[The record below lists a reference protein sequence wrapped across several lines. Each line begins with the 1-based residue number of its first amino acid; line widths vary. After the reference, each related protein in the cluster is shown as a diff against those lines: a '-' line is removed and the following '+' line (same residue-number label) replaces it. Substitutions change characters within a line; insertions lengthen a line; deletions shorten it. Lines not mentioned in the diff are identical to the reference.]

1 MDAMASGRDPGAGQ
15 ALLRWY
21 RRHAHTPTGL
31 LLWRAGAA
39 ASLIF
44 GLIFAA
50 LALVS
55 SMGWAVLCFLCLAAA
70 VVCLIRSEPEQS
82 PLTAHTPAAPRP
94 VPSRPA
100 ASPAPSRAASRSAA
114 AAPPAQV
121 APRRPPP
128 RRSGIAVKDV
138 MTPTPTALPTDAP
151 VAAAARAM
159 RDLDVGAV
167 VVMENDRPLGI
178 VTDRDIVVRAL
189 ARGRGADA
197 ATVGDICSRDLVTVP
212 AGASVED
219 ALGVMAARGVRR
231 LPVTIARGSVV
242 GIVSIDDLVDAG
254 GAVPAMREIR
264 DRPPT
269 R

>member
-1 MDAMASGRDPGAGQ
+1 MEPMASRREPGAGQ

-21 RRHAHTPTGL
+21 RRHSRAPSRL
-31 LLWRAGAA
+31 WLWRAGAA
-39 ASLIF
+39 ASLSL

-55 SMGWAVLCFLCLAAA
+55 SMSWAFICFLCLAAA
-70 VVCLIRSEPEQS
+70 IVCLIRSEPDES
-82 PLTAHTPAAPRP
+82 PVAHVPVRPGSVPQRGPAPEPVPSPEPVAAPRP
-94 VPSRPA
+94 EP
-100 ASPAPSRAASRSAA
+100 
-114 AAPPAQV
+114 Q
-121 APRRPPP
+121 P

-167 VVMENDRPLGI
+167 VVMENDKPLGI

-189 ARGRGADA
+189 ARGRGLDA
-197 ATVGDICSRDLVTVP
+197 ATVGDICSRDLATVP

-254 GAVPAMREIR
+254 GAVPALREIR
-264 DRPPT
+264 DHPPT

>member
-1 MDAMASGRDPGAGQ
+1 
-15 ALLRWY
+15 
-21 RRHAHTPTGL
+21 
-31 LLWRAGAA
+31 
-39 ASLIF
+39 
-44 GLIFAA
+44 
-50 LALVS
+50 
-55 SMGWAVLCFLCLAAA
+55 
-70 VVCLIRSEPEQS
+70 
-82 PLTAHTPAAPRP
+82 
-94 VPSRPA
+94 
-100 ASPAPSRAASRSAA
+100 
-114 AAPPAQV
+114 
-121 APRRPPP
+121 
-128 RRSGIAVKDV
+128 

-189 ARGRGADA
+189 ARGRGVEA

-254 GAVPAMREIR
+254 GAVPALREIR

>member
-1 MDAMASGRDPGAGQ
+1 MEPMASRRDPDAGQ

-21 RRHAHTPTGL
+21 RHSHAPSSL
-31 LLWRAGAA
+31 WLWRAAAA
-39 ASLIF
+39 ASLIL
-44 GLIFAA
+44 GLVFAT

-55 SMGWAVLCFLCLAAA
+55 SIGWAFLCFLCLAAA
-70 VVCLIRSEPEQS
+70 VVCLIRSEPDDS
-82 PLTAHTPAAPRP
+82 PLTSHAPATPRAAPARPAAPAAHPRRAGP
-94 VPSRPA
+94 VPP
-100 ASPAPSRAASRSAA
+100 
-114 AAPPAQV
+114 
-121 APRRPPP
+121 
-128 RRSGIAVKDV
+128 RSGIAVKDV
-138 MTPTPTALPTDAP
+138 MTSTPTSLPTDAP

-189 ARGRGADA
+189 AGGRGLDA

-254 GAVPAMREIR
+254 GAVPALREIR
-264 DRPPT
+264 DHPPT

>member
-1 MDAMASGRDPGAGQ
+1 MEPMAARRDPGAGQ
-15 ALLRWY
+15 SLLRWY
-21 RRHAHTPTGL
+21 RRHSHAPSSL
-31 LLWRAGAA
+31 WLWRAGAA
-39 ASLIF
+39 ASLIL
-44 GLIFAA
+44 GLVSAT

-55 SMGWAVLCFLCLAAA
+55 SIGWALLCFLCLAAA
-70 VVCLIRSEPEQS
+70 VVCLIRSEPEDS
-82 PLTAHTPAAPRP
+82 PLTAHAPAGARAAPARPASAPAAHRARRRHP
-94 VPSRPA
+94 VPP
-100 ASPAPSRAASRSAA
+100 
-114 AAPPAQV
+114 
-121 APRRPPP
+121 
-128 RRSGIAVKDV
+128 RSGIAVEDV

-189 ARGRGADA
+189 APGRGLDA
-197 ATVGDICSRDLVTVP
+197 ATVGDICSRDLATVP

-254 GAVPAMREIR
+254 GAVPALREIR
-264 DRPPT
+264 DHPPT

>member
-1 MDAMASGRDPGAGQ
+1 MEPMASRRDPDAGQ
-15 ALLRWY
+15 PLLRWY
-21 RRHAHTPTGL
+21 RHSHAPSSL
-31 LLWRAGAA
+31 WLWRAAAA
-39 ASLIF
+39 ASLIL
-44 GLIFAA
+44 GLVFAT

-55 SMGWAVLCFLCLAAA
+55 SIGWAFLCFLCLAAA
-70 VVCLIRSEPEQS
+70 VVCLIRSEPDDS
-82 PLTAHTPAAPRP
+82 PLTSHAPATPRAAPARPAAPAAHPRRAGP
-94 VPSRPA
+94 VPP
-100 ASPAPSRAASRSAA
+100 
-114 AAPPAQV
+114 
-121 APRRPPP
+121 
-128 RRSGIAVKDV
+128 RSGIAVKDV
-138 MTPTPTALPTDAP
+138 MTSTPTSLPTDAP

-189 ARGRGADA
+189 AGGRGLDA

-254 GAVPAMREIR
+254 GAVPALREIR
-264 DRPPT
+264 DHPPT